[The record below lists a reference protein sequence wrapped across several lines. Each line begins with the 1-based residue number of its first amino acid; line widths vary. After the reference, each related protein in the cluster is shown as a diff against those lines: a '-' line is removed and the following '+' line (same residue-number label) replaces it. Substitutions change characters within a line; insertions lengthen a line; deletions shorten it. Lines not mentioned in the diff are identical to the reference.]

1 MTQVILL
8 AVVGFVGGTFGSMV
22 GLGGGVFIIPV
33 LTLFLDVPIHSAI
46 AASLAAVIATS
57 TTGSVTYVR
66 QELTNL
72 RLGAT
77 METALTVGALA
88 GGLVGALLG
97 KEVLSAVFGA
107 VMVAVSIY
115 MGLTRNAAPNY
126 PAEGA
131 DLGSLGA
138 TYFDRNL
145 DRDVRYRV
153 KRLPLGLF
161 TGLVAG
167 NVSGLLGVGG
177 GFMTVP
183 VMRLGMGIPMR
194 AAVSTSSLMLGVT
207 ACAGAVVYFARGM
220 MDPVITVPV
229 VLGVMTGAYLGS
241 RLAVRVRSSIL
252 ASILTVVLFALAVQ
266 MILASAG
273 FSLR

>member
-1 MTQVILL
+1 M
-8 AVVGFVGGTFGSMV
+8 VVGFVGGTFGSMV

-33 LTLFLDVPIHSAI
+33 LTLFLDVPIHNAI

-97 KEVLSAVFGA
+97 KEVLSAIFGA
-107 VMVAVSIY
+107 VMVVVSIY
-115 MGLTRNAAPNY
+115 MGLTRNAAPPY
-126 PAEGA
+126 PAEGTE
-131 DLGSLGA
+131 LGSLGA
-138 TYFDRNL
+138 TYFDRHL
-145 DRDVRYRV
+145 DREVRYRV

-183 VMRLGMGIPMR
+183 IMRLGMGIPMR

-220 MDPVITVPV
+220 MDPVIAVPV

-241 RLAVRVRSSIL
+241 RLAVRVRSAVL